1 MLRPAVLVLAIAWGA
16 TAGSLPRADGEAL
29 FQDAEFKAAARWFER
44 ALATEPGNARDHYWA
59 GKSYAR
65 LAEISAPWSARR
77 NARKAQ
83 KHLEAA
89 VRLEPKNRNFQM
101 ELFEFYVDSPEWFD
115 GGLDRAKAALERL
128 GPDDGGP
135 GSPSRILA
143 QARSECRSGG
153 WGWAI
158 RKGILRSS
166 GLVGAVAP

>member
-1 MLRPAVLVLAIAWGA
+1 MLRPAVLVLVMAWVGA
-16 TAGSLPRADGEAL
+16 AASGRQADGEAL
-29 FQDAEFKAAARWFER
+29 FQDAEFKAAAHWFER
-44 ALATEPGNARDHYWA
+44 ALATEPGSARDHYWA

-83 KHLEAA
+83 SHLEAA
-89 VRLEPKNRNFQM
+89 VRLDPKNRNFLM

-128 GPDDGGP
+128 GSDDGGP

-143 QARSECRSGG
+143 EARGGG

-166 GLVGAVAP
+166 GMIGSLIP